1 MGFDIEVL
9 VARAGQFVGTTLL
22 QESAD
27 MHCLSENWLK
37 WLRRLHGCLV

>member
-1 MGFDIEVL
+1 MGFVIEAL

-27 MHCLSENWLK
+27 MRGLSETWLK